1 MAFNRTLGHF
11 TSSQE
16 LATQWASGQSYIL
29 DQLVLDNDKLY
40 RCILAHTSGA
50 SFAGDSAYWSGI
62 NPGQTIA
69 IAGGGTGQTTQTA
82 AFDALA
88 PTTTAGD
95 IIVHNGTDNVR
106 QGIGS
111 DGQVLVADNTQP
123 NKLKWATL
131 QQGAKNYITYGTF
144 ENGATTG
151 WSLFNTTLTSKIP
164 TGSITAGAASITSFA
179 VDSTTPIAGTYDL
192 RVASSGALTAGQGF
206 ISDAFTIDREDQA
219 KPLAFSFAYEAVSG
233 TMDFSG
239 TSNNTF
245 AVYIY
250 DVSGSAWIQPAGVYN
265 LVQSS
270 GVGIA
275 SGTFQTTATGTQYR
289 IAVVCITA
297 TAGAVEM
304 RFDTFQL
311 GPQGTVQGAPV
322 TDWQPYTP
330 TVTVATGTVPTFS
343 SVLGEYRRVGDT
355 IEVEATLTW
364 QTATTFGSLYVS
376 LPQGTIDLGKL
387 SQSIG
392 VLGNCYI
399 RDTGINNYPGVVR
412 VIAAFT
418 DRVEVQSFLVNTSDV
433 GSSADPVLA
442 GSISQAAPF
451 TFASGDQVQLRF
463 VYPAAGLS
471 SSVQMSNDT
480 DTRVVAAR
488 VSRSGINQGS
498 INTNNS
504 AKVIEF
510 FSKSGTY
517 QYDTHSA
524 FNASTYIYIAPISGY
539 YSVKSNL
546 AFLSTNVLNSRYFAY
561 IDRSGSA
568 ALRGPEVTPGAG
580 SNFACGVNGT
590 IYCTAGQSLS
600 VYIYGVGNNSATP
613 ITLDGANEVSYFIVE
628 RLSGPATIA
637 ASETVAA
644 FASKTSGSHTSSGS
658 WQDVASWSLRD
669 STHGSFNATTGV
681 FTAPVS
687 GRYLVTGHVA
697 FLGAASGIR
706 AVKVIKIS
714 SDTVIGQRQVGS
726 SALNAVVFSGYVQLS
741 AGETVKIQAYQD
753 SGGILGYFTS
763 GEDGTTISIVRVGN

>member
-1 MAFNRTLGHF
+1 MAYNRTLQHF

-29 DQLVLDNDKLY
+29 DQLVLDNDRLY

-50 SFAGDSAYWSGI
+50 SFAGDSIYWSGI
-62 NPGQTIA
+62 NPGQTIP
-69 IAGGGTGQTTQTA
+69 IADGGTGQTTQTA

-233 TMDFSG
+233 TMNFSG

-311 GPQGTVQGAPV
+311 GPQGTVYGSPI
-322 TDWQPYTP
+322 TDWQDYTP
-330 TVTVATGTVPTFS
+330 TVTGMGTGS
-343 SVLGEYRRVGDT
+343 SVSSAKYRRVGDT
-355 IEVEATLTW
+355 IEVEARIQASVAGSGASGITLSLPANIDTSKLSNAL
-364 QTATTFGSLYVS
+364 TAYITFGVANFFNGSTNSYSDQWTVVYDS
-376 LPQGTIDLGKL
+376 SST
-387 SQSIG
+387 SQ
-392 VLGNCYI
+392 
-399 RDTGINNYPGVVR
+399 VR
-412 VIAAFT
+412 VVKGGTGTLLTGA
-418 DRVEVQSFLVNTSDV
+418 DMNLNSRVAYNFKF
-433 GSSADPVLA
+433 PV
-442 GSISQAAPF
+442 
-451 TFASGDQVQLRF
+451 
-463 VYPAAGLS
+463 AGLS

-480 DTRVVAAR
+480 DTRVVAFSAYDGAGVTATNTTVLLPIGTTDVDTHATR
-488 VSRSGINQGS
+488 SSNTYVVPVSGFYRLSGKS
-498 INTNNS
+498 TTKFSAANTSFNHALLVYKNGNPQNGGDYGNADGVNNS
-504 AKVIEF
+504 GVEF
-510 FSKSGTY
+510 FYLSVNSIY
-517 QYDTHSA
+517 RL
-524 FNASTYIYIAPISGY
+524 NAGDIIDFRY
-539 YSVKSNL
+539 
-546 AFLSTNVLNSRYFAY
+546 STNY
-561 IDRSGSA
+561 
-568 ALRGPEVTPGAG
+568 T
-580 SNFACGVNGT
+580 GT
-590 IYCTAGQSLS
+590 ATTYLKYCS
-600 VYIYGVGNNSATP
+600 
-613 ITLDGANEVSYFIVE
+613 FE

-644 FASKTSGSHTSSGS
+644 RYRNTSGQSGLTSGSAITITG
-658 WQDVASWSLRD
+658 WSRSFD
-669 STHGSFNATTGV
+669 THEFFNSTTGV
-681 FTAPVS
+681 ATIPVS
-687 GRYLVTGHVA
+687 GKYLVQGQYLFTS
-697 FLGAASGIR
+697 AATN
-706 AVKVIKIS
+706 IS
-714 SDTVIGQRQVGS
+714 SEVEYQIQLGGSISGTLVIGPCFAQAAGTYPISGQGS
-726 SALNAVVFSGYVQLS
+726 NIIQCS
-741 AGETVKIQAYQD
+741 AGDTLTVQIFQNTGVSRQLLNNGNFNWI
-753 SGGILGYFTS
+753 SFT
-763 GEDGTTISIVRVGN
+763 RVGN

>member
-1 MAFNRTLGHF
+1 MAFNRTLQHF

-50 SFAGDSAYWSGI
+50 TFAGDSANWTLVNSLDSI
-62 NPGQTIA
+62 
-69 IAGGGTGQTTQTA
+69 
-82 AFDALA
+82 A

-304 RFDTFQL
+304 RFDSFQL

-322 TDWQPYTP
+322 TNWQSVSGMT
-330 TVTVATGTVPTFS
+330 ATGFGTPSVTS
-343 SVLGEYRRVGDT
+343 SFYRRVGDSYEYQVD
-355 IEVEATLTW
+355 I
-364 QTATTFGSLYVS
+364 TFGAAGTGPELNIT
-376 LPQGTIDLGKL
+376 LP
-387 SQSIG
+387 
-392 VLGNCYI
+392 
-399 RDTGINNYPGVVR
+399 PGVS
-412 VIAAFT
+412 I
-418 DRVEVQSFLVNTSDV
+418 DVNKEPSAGIRTAIGDGVYRNTGSGAIQTGVVYYATGVTGNTVVTFYTTSV
-433 GSSADPVLA
+433 TV
-442 GSISQAAPF
+442 
-451 TFASGDQVQLRF
+451 ASGHTIGMNFRIPVS
-463 VYPAAGLS
+463 GLS

-480 DTRVVAAR
+480 DTRVISAQAACTTAFVYNATTPINFETVIVDR
-488 VSRSGINQGS
+488 AGAVSPSPTAWKFTAPVSGDYRISVILLNSVGAVSLNLFKNGS
-498 INTNNS
+498 VFRQLMSVTTAAITS
-504 AKVIEF
+504 ASTTITLNAGEYIDVRG
-510 FSKSGTY
+510 SSSATLLAASGTN
-517 QYDTHSA
+517 T
-524 FNASTYIYIAPISGY
+524 IS
-539 YSVKSNL
+539 
-546 AFLSTNVLNSRYFAY
+546 
-561 IDRSGSA
+561 I
-568 ALRGPEVTPGAG
+568 
-580 SNFACGVNGT
+580 
-590 IYCTAGQSLS
+590 
-600 VYIYGVGNNSATP
+600 
-613 ITLDGANEVSYFIVE
+613 E

-706 AVKVIKIS
+706 AVKIIKIS

-726 SALNAVVFSGYVQLS
+726 STLNAVVFSGYVQLS

-753 SGGILGYFTS
+753 SGGNLGYFTS